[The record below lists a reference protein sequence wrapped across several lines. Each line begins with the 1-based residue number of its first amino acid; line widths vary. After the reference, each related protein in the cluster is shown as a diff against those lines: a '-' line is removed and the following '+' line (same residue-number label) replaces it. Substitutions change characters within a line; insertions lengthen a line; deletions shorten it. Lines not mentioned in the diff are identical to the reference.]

1 MITTNQQGFGT
12 PGRRNP
18 APDGFSLIEVLISG
32 AILLIVVTG
41 LLPLFTR
48 AMTDNIQGRRS
59 TEVAN
64 EARSEVERL
73 MQLGFNHAELT
84 LVSGSELKSTD
95 YWDPT
100 TKAWRDS
107 GSYTPTGAPEFE
119 RETIIRQYG
128 DGALTD
134 ELLDPAEALDSTAL
148 SAEVVFK
155 EIEVTVT
162 ASPHLRTPEKTVT
175 VRTLRS
181 L

>member
-1 MITTNQQGFGT
+1 MILDHDRSTNE
-12 PGRRNP
+12 R
-18 APDGFSLIEVLISG
+18 GFSLVEVLISG

-48 AMTDNIQGRRS
+48 AITDNIEGRRA

-73 MQLGFNHAELT
+73 MQLGFNHTDLT
-84 LVSGSELKSTD
+84 LVSGNELKVTD

-100 TKAWRDS
+100 TKSWRDS
-107 GSYTPTGAPEFE
+107 TSFSPPGGPDLE
-119 RETIIRQYG
+119 RETIIRQY
-128 DGALTD
+128 DSAALSD
-134 ELLDPAEALDSTAL
+134 DLLEESEALDA
-148 SAEVVFK
+148 SADVSQIFFK

-162 ASPHLRTPEKTVT
+162 ATPQLRTPEKTVT
-175 VRTLRS
+175 VRTLRG